1 MKDGPYTSNTIMKLF
16 ENLSSAEDSKLFKLW
31 KSCDDVE
38 QNVRNFAAHE
48 IVSVTEEWIEK
59 EQV

>member
-1 MKDGPYTSNTIMKLF
+1 MQKIVNFSNYGKVVH
-16 ENLSSAEDSKLFKLW
+16 
-31 KSCDDVE
+31 DVE